1 MIVPDKERGQA
12 QRLIELSLQMP
23 SNERIDQYKQ
33 MLARE
38 GVPIVQA
45 YLTALDEI
53 ERLREALDEIA
64 NFDSTPD
71 QGYIDEWAEAN
82 AFNMC
87 RDIARKAL
95 RGDST
100 HV

>member
-12 QRLIELSLQMP
+12 QGLIELSLQMP

-38 GVPIVQA
+38 GVPIAQA

-53 ERLREALDEIA
+53 ERLRKGLSFIRHI
-64 NFDSTPD
+64 
-71 QGYIDEWAEAN
+71 IDDPYYSI
-82 AFNMC
+82 
-87 RDIARKAL
+87 RDIQEQIDRLTKE
-95 RGDST
+95 GN
-100 HV
+100 VNEK

>member
-38 GVPIVQA
+38 GVPIAQA

-53 ERLREALDEIA
+53 ERLREALDKIA
-64 NFDSTPD
+64 NFDASD
-71 QGYIDEWAEAN
+71 QGYLDEWKEAA
-82 AFNMC
+82 AFNRC
-87 RDIARKAL
+87 QEIARKAM
-95 RGDST
+95 RRAIHD
-100 HV
+100 